1 MPAEWTGFLDLS
13 LIGSSTGDF
22 KAALRACT
30 FVRDLKSGLDSAQ
43 PYVRDLGKKQSITE
57 QSLLKI
63 EKSEYLADRGGQE
76 KAVYDVNAPC
86 ILCSLDV
93 IV

>member
-1 MPAEWTGFLDLS
+1 MPTEWTNFLYLS

-63 EKSEYLADRGGQE
+63 EKSEYLADRAA
-76 KAVYDVNAPC
+76 KKK
-86 ILCSLDV
+86 
-93 IV
+93 

>member
-1 MPAEWTGFLDLS
+1 MFT
-13 LIGSSTGDF
+13 GSSTGDF
-22 KAALRACT
+22 KAALQACT

-63 EKSEYLADRGGQE
+63 EKGKFRCRSAFYRSTG
-76 KAVYDVNAPC
+76 Y
-86 ILCSLDV
+86 
-93 IV
+93 

>member
-1 MPAEWTGFLDLS
+1 MTFLRPP

-63 EKSEYLADRGGQE
+63 EKSEYLADRAA
-76 KAVYDVNAPC
+76 KKK
-86 ILCSLDV
+86 
-93 IV
+93 